1 MLKQIFKVHKW
12 GKFDIVFS
20 PMGYPHLVKLQ

>member
-12 GKFDIVFS
+12 GKFDIVFN
-20 PMGYPHLVKLQ
+20 PMGHPHLVKLQ